1 MAAGVF
7 TGALKKI
14 ILLKDSMNVFSGFKA
29 AIFVLWMLV
38 MMAGCEGQ
46 KERTDLD
53 TTKTGTIHISVDESF
68 KPVIDSQI
76 QVFEA
81 LNPGAKIIADYKPE
95 ADCIKDLIKD
105 STRMIIVTRG
115 LTPEEEKFYKDS
127 LSYSPTWDKVA
138 NDAVALIVNNQSA
151 DSLFTLAKLRGILD
165 GSTGDGQIAVFD
177 GLSAT
182 STVRYAIDSI
192 LKGKSFDPKKVFATK
207 SSQQVINYVAGNKN
221 AIGFVGVS
229 WIGNKE
235 DTAQL
240 SFLKKVKIAAVEC
253 VNCENKTFVKPY
265 QANIMMRRY
274 PLVRGLYYVLK
285 ENYNGLGAGFANF
298 MEYEKGQLIFRRAY
312 LGPAKMNFSV
322 RSATLNQ

>member
-1 MAAGVF
+1 MLA
-7 TGALKKI
+7 I
-14 ILLKDSMNVFSGFKA
+14 ILL
-29 AIFVLWMLV
+29 
-38 MMAGCEGQ
+38 AGCEGQ

-53 TTKTGTIHISVDESF
+53 TPESGTIHISVDESF

-81 LNPGAKIIADYKPE
+81 LYPKSKIIAHYKPE

-105 STRMIIVTRG
+105 STRMIIITRG
-115 LTPEEEKFYKDS
+115 LTPDEENFYKDS

-138 NDAVALIVNNQSA
+138 NDAVALVINNQSS
-151 DSLFTLAKLRGILD
+151 DSIFTLAKIRAILD
-165 GSTGDGQIAVFD
+165 GSSGDPEIAVFD

-182 STVRYAIDSI
+182 STVRYAVDSI
-192 LKGKSFDPKKVFATK
+192 LKGKSFDPKKVSATK
-207 SSQQVINYVAGNKN
+207 SSQEVINYVASNKN

-253 VNCENKTFVKPY
+253 VNCENKPFVKPY
-265 QANIMMRRY
+265 QANIMLKRY

-322 RSATLNQ
+322 RSATLN